1 MTTRIKLIPLAL
13 ATEGDKL
20 GAPVHDAHGHVLLM
34 DGLELNESMLSGL
47 HRHNITCVSV
57 LKEDPRS
64 EEELVIERNHTTEH
78 VNELFS
84 KVEQTANMTLLHRL
98 ILEYRLKSHS

>member
-13 ATEGDKL
+13 ATEGDRL
-20 GAPVHDAHGHVLLM
+20 GAPVHDAHGHILLM
-34 DGLELNESMLSGL
+34 DGLELNESMLAGL
-47 HRHNITCVSV
+47 HRHNVTCVSI

-64 EEELVIERNHTTEH
+64 EGELAVERNRTTEH

-84 KVEQTANMTLLHRL
+84 KAEQTANMALLHRL
-98 ILEYRLKSHS
+98 ILEYRLESLS